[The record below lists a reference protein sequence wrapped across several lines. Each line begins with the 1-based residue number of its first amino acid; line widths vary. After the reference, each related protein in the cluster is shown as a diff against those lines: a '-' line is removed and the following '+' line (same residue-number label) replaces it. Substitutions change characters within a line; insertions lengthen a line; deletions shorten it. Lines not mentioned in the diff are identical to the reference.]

1 MLLFAGTAVAA
12 LSAIGLIWLGYPGLV
27 WVRSRL
33 AGRPLRADTGW
44 RPTVSVV
51 LATRDHASAIATRVH
66 DLLATAYPAALL
78 EVVVALDAEGAQ
90 TTPAALAIADSRVR
104 VVVGDRPGG
113 KAATLNAGVRGAS
126 GEVLV
131 LADVAQRFEPTTIP
145 ALVAELADSRAGAV
159 SGALDLGPGT
169 GRWSPVRAY
178 WTLEKWLRF
187 HEARR
192 HSSIGV
198 TGAVYATRRTLW
210 PVIPA
215 GTILD
220 DVYVPMALVLQG
232 WRVGFTY
239 AAIARDVRVI
249 GLSAEQQRK
258 ARTLTG
264 NLQLVQLLPAILTAA
279 NPVRAAFVWHK
290 LARLTTPIWLLV
302 AVVAG
307 APWLI
312 TQLLTWTPAQQ
323 LALGALLLLALGIP
337 PVRRRVL
344 GPLVWGLGMQ
354 VAVVRALRNA
364 AGGRWAVWQKPSV

>member
-1 MLLFAGTAVAA
+1 MLVFGGIAAAA
-12 LSAIGLIWLGYPGLV
+12 LGAVGLIWLGYPTVV
-27 WVRSRL
+27 WLRSRV
-33 AGRPLRADTGW
+33 AGQPLRADPQW

-51 LATRDHASAIATRVH
+51 LATRDHASAIDARVH
-66 DLLATAYPAALL
+66 NLLATDYPGALL
-78 EVVVALDAEGAQ
+78 EVVIAIDADGAQ
-90 TTPAALAIADSRVR
+90 STPAQLTVADPRVR
-104 VVVGDRPGG
+104 VVAGDAPGG
-113 KAATLNAGVRGAS
+113 KAATLNAGVRAAT

-145 ALVAELADSRAGAV
+145 ALVAELADPRAGAV

-169 GRWSPVRAY
+169 GRFSPVRAY

-192 HSSIGV
+192 HASIGV
-198 TGAVYATRRTLW
+198 TGAVYATRRALW

-249 GLSAEQQRK
+249 GLAAEQQRK

-279 NPVRAAFVWHK
+279 NPARGAFVWHK
-290 LARLTTPIWLLV
+290 LARLTTPAWLLV

-312 TQLLTWTPAQQ
+312 TRLLTWSPAQQ

-337 PVRRRVL
+337 HVRRRLL
-344 GPLVWGLGMQ
+344 GPLMWGLGMQ